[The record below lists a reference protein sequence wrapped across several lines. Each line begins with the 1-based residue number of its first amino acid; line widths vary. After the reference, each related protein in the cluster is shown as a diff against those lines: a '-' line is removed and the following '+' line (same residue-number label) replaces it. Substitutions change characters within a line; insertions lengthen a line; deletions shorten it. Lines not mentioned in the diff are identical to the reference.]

1 MTVTLLTSQS
11 APATTDADA
20 LVTGVFQ
27 GQDGPVL
34 TLSADEI
41 DLMAALTAL
50 GVTGKAE
57 ELTKI
62 PTGGQLPAPVIVAVG
77 LGPEPGAAADRQA
90 YLERLR
96 RAAGAAARD
105 LTAAT
110 PGSKGRA
117 KRVAVADADA
127 LVTGVFQGQ
136 DGPVLTLSTDEIDLM
151 AALTALGATG
161 KAEELTKIPTGGR
174 MSAPLIVAVGLG
186 PEPGAAAD
194 RQAYLERLRRAAGAA
209 ARDLTAATPG
219 SKGRAKRVAVAL
231 PAGEPDEAEAVA
243 LGALLGGYAF
253 RKYRTASAAPGD
265 VELIVH
271 TAHDDAADRAR
282 VLAGAMSLVRDLVN
296 TSPADMVPA
305 DLAAAA
311 GQAAAAHGLSVQV
324 LDENELAKEGFGGI
338 LAVGM
343 GSVHPPRLVR
353 LEYTHP
359 DAARTV
365 VFAGKG
371 ITFDSGG
378 LSLKP
383 PKAMETM
390 KADMSGAAAVLAALQ
405 AIAEL
410 GPAVNVVGY
419 LSLAENMPGGGAQRP
434 SDVITI
440 YGGKTVEVLNT
451 DAEGRLVLADAL
463 ARSESDRP
471 SLLIDV
477 ATLTGAQTVAL
488 GNRTAGVMASD
499 DSLAAEIADAARRAG
514 EAMWPMPLPE
524 DLRKGLDS
532 TVADIANVS
541 GDRSGGM
548 LVAGLFLREF
558 VPAGVRWAHLDI
570 AGPAY
575 NDGGP
580 YGYVTKGG
588 TGAAVRTL
596 VQIAA
601 DVAEGK
607 LAGSPADGK

>member
-11 APATTDADA
+11 APTATDADA

-27 GQDGPVL
+27 GP
-34 TLSADEI
+34 
-41 DLMAALTAL
+41 
-50 GVTGKAE
+50 
-57 ELTKI
+57 
-62 PTGGQLPAPVIVAVG
+62 
-77 LGPEPGAAADRQA
+77 
-90 YLERLR
+90 
-96 RAAGAAARD
+96 
-105 LTAAT
+105 
-110 PGSKGRA
+110 
-117 KRVAVADADA
+117 
-127 LVTGVFQGQ
+127 
-136 DGPVLTLSTDEIDLM
+136 DGPVLTLSTDDIDLM

-161 KAEELTKIPTGGR
+161 KAEEITKIPTGGR
-174 MSAPLIVAVGLG
+174 LTAPVVVAVGLG
-186 PEPGAAAD
+186 RELGQAAAQAGPESAE
-194 RQAYLERLRRAAGAA
+194 RQAYLERLRRAAGAV
-209 ARDLTAATPG
+209 ARDLAAATTASAG
-219 SKGRAKRVAVAL
+219 SSGRVRRIAIAL
-231 PAGEPDEAEAVA
+231 PADEPDEAEAVA
-243 LGALLGGYAF
+243 LGALLGAYSF
-253 RKYRTASAAPGD
+253 RKYRTTGAPGD
-265 VELIVH
+265 IEQIVH
-271 TAHDDAADRAR
+271 TAQEDAVGRAKT
-282 VLAGAMSLVRDLVN
+282 LAEAMTLVRDLVN
-296 TSPADMVPA
+296 TAPADLVPA

-311 GQAAAAHGLSVQV
+311 EQVAAAHGLGVQV
-324 LDENELAKEGFGGI
+324 LDENDLAKEGFGGI

-343 GSVHPPRLVR
+343 GSDHPPRLVR

-359 DAARTV
+359 GATGTV

-390 KADMSGAAAVLAALQ
+390 KADMSGAAAVLAAVG

-419 LSLAENMPGGGAQRP
+419 LSIAENMPGGGAQRP

-463 ARSESDRP
+463 VRSGADGP
-471 SLLIDV
+471 SLLVDV

-499 DSLAAEIADAARRAG
+499 DSLAAGIADAARRAG
-514 EAMWPMPLPE
+514 EAMWPMPLPD

-575 NDGGP
+575 NDGAS
-580 YGYVTKGG
+580 YGYVAKGG

-596 VQIAA
+596 VQIAV

-607 LAGSPADGK
+607 LADGLAGGK

>member
-11 APATTDADA
+11 APTATDADA
-20 LVTGVFQ
+20 LVIGVFQ
-27 GQDGPVL
+27 GH
-34 TLSADEI
+34 
-41 DLMAALTAL
+41 
-50 GVTGKAE
+50 
-57 ELTKI
+57 
-62 PTGGQLPAPVIVAVG
+62 
-77 LGPEPGAAADRQA
+77 
-90 YLERLR
+90 
-96 RAAGAAARD
+96 
-105 LTAAT
+105 
-110 PGSKGRA
+110 
-117 KRVAVADADA
+117 
-127 LVTGVFQGQ
+127 
-136 DGPVLTLSTDEIDLM
+136 DGPVLTLSTDEIDLT

-161 KAEELTKIPTGGR
+161 KAEEITKIPTTGR
-174 MSAPLIVAVGLG
+174 LATPVVVAVGLG
-186 PEPGAAAD
+186 PEPVAAGAAPAE
-194 RQAYLERLRRAAGAA
+194 RQAYLERLRRAAGTA
-209 ARDLTAATPG
+209 ARDLASG
-219 SKGRAKRVAVAL
+219 FSGRAKRIAIAL

-243 LGALLGGYAF
+243 LGGLLGGYAF
-253 RKYRTASAAPGD
+253 RKYRTTASAPGD
-265 VELIVH
+265 LEQIVY
-271 TAHDDAADRAR
+271 TAHEDAARRAR
-282 VLAGAMSLVRDLVN
+282 ILADAMALVRDLVN
-296 TSPADMVPA
+296 TAPADMVPA
-305 DLAAAA
+305 DLAAVAERT
-311 GQAAAAHGLSVQV
+311 AAAHGLGVQV

-343 GSVHPPRLVR
+343 GSTHPPRLVR
-353 LEYTHP
+353 LEYSHP
-359 DAARTV
+359 DAVSTV

-405 AIAEL
+405 VVAEL

-419 LSLAENMPGGGAQRP
+419 LPLAENMPGGGAQRP

-463 ARSESDRP
+463 ARAQADRP

-488 GNRTAGVMASD
+488 GNRMAGVMASD
-499 DSLAAEIADAARRAG
+499 DSLAAEIADAAKRAG

-548 LVAGLFLREF
+548 LSAGLFLREF
-558 VPAGVRWAHLDI
+558 VPDGVRWAHLDI

-580 YGYVTKGG
+580 YGYVPKGG

>member
-11 APATTDADA
+11 APTTTAADA
-20 LVTGVFQ
+20 LVIGVFQ

-34 TLSADEI
+34 TLN
-41 DLMAALTAL
+41 
-50 GVTGKAE
+50 
-57 ELTKI
+57 
-62 PTGGQLPAPVIVAVG
+62 
-77 LGPEPGAAADRQA
+77 
-90 YLERLR
+90 
-96 RAAGAAARD
+96 
-105 LTAAT
+105 
-110 PGSKGRA
+110 
-117 KRVAVADADA
+117 
-127 LVTGVFQGQ
+127 
-136 DGPVLTLSTDEIDLM
+136 TDEIDLM

-161 KAEELTKIPTGGR
+161 KAEEVTKIPGGGR
-174 MSAPLIVAVGLG
+174 LVAPVVVAVGLG
-186 PEPGAAAD
+186 PEPGPAGSAPAE
-194 RQAYLERLRRAAGAA
+194 REAYLERLRRAAGAA
-209 ARDLTAATPG
+209 ARDLIAGATAGPG
-219 SKGRAKRVAVAL
+219 QAKRVTVAL

-253 RKYRTASAAPGD
+253 RKYRTASTAPGD
-265 VELIVH
+265 VELTVH
-271 TAHDDAADRAR
+271 TAHDYAAARAR
-282 VLAGAMSLVRDLVN
+282 VLAGAMMLVRDLVN

-305 DLAAAA
+305 DLAAVAE
-311 GQAAAAHGLSVQV
+311 QAAAAHGLGVQV

-343 GSVHPPRLVR
+343 GSTHAPRLVR

-359 DAARTV
+359 DAVRTV

-390 KADMSGAAAVLAALQ
+390 KADMSGAAAVLAAVQ

-419 LSLAENMPGGGAQRP
+419 LPLAENMPGGGAQRP

-463 ARSESDRP
+463 ARSGADGP

-488 GNRTAGVMASD
+488 GNRTAGVMASE

-580 YGYVTKGG
+580 YGYTAKGG